1 MGYEIELAHRL
12 GKKFLIE
19 DGMDLNGKDADLV
32 YEKQK
37 RPSAEELKQEFI
49 HLLSFVERD
58 GVQDLLE
65 WAV

>member
-1 MGYEIELAHRL
+1 
-12 GKKFLIE
+12 
-19 DGMDLNGKDADLV
+19 MDLNGKDADLV

-65 WAV
+65 WLERTDF